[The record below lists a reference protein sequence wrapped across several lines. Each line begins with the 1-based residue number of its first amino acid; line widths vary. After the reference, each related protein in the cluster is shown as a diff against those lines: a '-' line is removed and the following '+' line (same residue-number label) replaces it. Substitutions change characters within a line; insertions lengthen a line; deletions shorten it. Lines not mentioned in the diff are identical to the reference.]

1 MQAVVAISGNQYLVT
16 PGQEILVHR
25 LNQDSGEVKFSEVM
39 LVIDGEK
46 VEVGKPYISN
56 MDVVAEVMGEVKGEK
71 VTVLKFKAKSRYH
84 KTTGFRPKFTKLKVI
99 SIGSHKAEKSVEKT
113 ASVET
118 KVEKTSKPRT
128 KATRETKAKK

>member
-25 LNQDSGEVKFSEVM
+25 LSQDSGEVKFSEVM
-39 LVIDGEK
+39 LVIDGDS
-46 VEVGKPYISN
+46 VEVGKPYLSN

-84 KTTGFRPKFTKLKVI
+84 KTTGFRPKFTKIKVI
-99 SIGSHKAEKSVEKT
+99 SIGSHKAEKTVVKSEEVESEVEKST
-113 ASVET
+113 
-118 KVEKTSKPRT
+118 KPRA
-128 KATRETKAKK
+128 KSTRETKAKK